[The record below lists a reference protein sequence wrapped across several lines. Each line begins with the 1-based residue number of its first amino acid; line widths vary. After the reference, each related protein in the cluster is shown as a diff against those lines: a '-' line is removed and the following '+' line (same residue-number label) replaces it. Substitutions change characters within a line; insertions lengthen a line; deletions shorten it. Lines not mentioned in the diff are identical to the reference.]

1 MSFGFA
7 EHLFCDK
14 KLFYLSHKCQHFCH
28 LSICICE
35 HCACI
40 CIINIYVCIKIHK
53 YICMYI
59 CLAYLSNSFAGNI
72 HRTWGPKDFEMSTF
86 FCIAKCLRKTSKN
99 EKNNKKKRKEPA
111 SFYLLPYFMW
121 QFYLLFSFAL
131 HLFQLVVA
139 VVVVS
144 FGLSQTHWHEKHTH
158 THAHTHAKRTGD
170 TEEPFAYVLLS
181 VCLCVLC
188 VCVTCFSCLLFFY
201 LFYYFFTFS
210 YFLRCILRF
219 FAVARLC

>member
-99 EKNNKKKRKEPA
+99 EKKNERNQHPSIFCLILCDSFIYYFLLLCICFSWLLLLLLLVLACHKHTGTKSTHTHTRTHMQKEQETLKSLLHM
-111 SFYLLPYFMW
+111 SFYLC
-121 QFYLLFSFAL
+121 
-131 HLFQLVVA
+131 
-139 VVVVS
+139 
-144 FGLSQTHWHEKHTH
+144 
-158 THAHTHAKRTGD
+158 
-170 TEEPFAYVLLS
+170 
-181 VCLCVLC
+181 VCVFC

>member
-99 EKNNKKKRKEPA
+99 EKKNERNQHPSIFCLILCD
-111 SFYLLPYFMW
+111 SFIYYFLLLCICISW
-121 QFYLLFSFAL
+121 LLL
-131 HLFQLVVA
+131 LLLLVLA
-139 VVVVS
+139 CHKHTGTKS
-144 FGLSQTHWHEKHTH
+144 THTH
-158 THAHTHAKRTGD
+158 THTCKKNRRHWRAFCIC
-170 TEEPFAYVLLS
+170 PSICVS
-181 VCLCVLC
+181 VCF
-188 VCVTCFSCLLFFY
+188 VCV
-201 LFYYFFTFS
+201 
-210 YFLRCILRF
+210 
-219 FAVARLC
+219 

>member
-99 EKNNKKKRKEPA
+99 EKKKRKEPA